1 MSDIVHDLMAVAAPS
16 SDPGPNSNLTAIG
29 IPLAAIAAGYAL
41 RPRHPPEDVL
51 RRAGQHHT
59 APVVVIP
66 LSGARLQQANPQLA
80 DLPQANNHFHPDD
93 PVVAIAPLTPPPN
106 YQEFPLDT
114 RIDGTVP
121 SYSHTSSTIEVVPS
135 PGQNPLPNP
144 LLENADLG
152 EGEEGG
158 HV

>member
-16 SDPGPNSNLTAIG
+16 SDPGLNSNLPAIG
-29 IPLAAIAAGYAL
+29 IPLAAIAAAL

-51 RRAGQHHT
+51 RRAGQHRT
-59 APVVVIP
+59 APVVAIP
-66 LSGARLQQANPQLA
+66 PSGARPQQLNPQLA
-80 DLPQANNHFHPDD
+80 DLPQANHHFHPDD
-93 PVVAIAPLTPPPN
+93 PVVAIAPPTPPPN

-135 PGQNPLPNP
+135 PGQNPLP
-144 LLENADLG
+144 ENADLG